1 MMTWD
6 IRKHLKK
13 NKTKELLEK
22 QYEIRKDQLRNA
34 REESFQKY
42 KKKIEKDKSYP
53 KQWRGLIK

>member
-34 REESFQKY
+34 REE
-42 KKKIEKDKSYP
+42 IEKDKSYP

>member
-53 KQWRGLIK
+53 KQ